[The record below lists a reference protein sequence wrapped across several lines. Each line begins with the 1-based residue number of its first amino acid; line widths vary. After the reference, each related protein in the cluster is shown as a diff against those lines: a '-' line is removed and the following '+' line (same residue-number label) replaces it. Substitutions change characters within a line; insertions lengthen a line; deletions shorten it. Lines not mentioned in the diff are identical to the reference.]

1 MRLDGPVFST
11 GFSDRY
17 FGASMATVQGSLL
30 LVYALV
36 AIIALV
42 VLIARYK
49 LNPFI
54 TLMVVSVALA
64 LAVGMPM
71 TSILKSFETG
81 VGGTLGHIAIV
92 VGLGTML
99 GKMMAESGGAE
110 RIAQT
115 LIGLFGPKNVH
126 WAMMC
131 IAFLVGLPVFFEVGF
146 VLLIPIAFNVAQR
159 TGTSMIRVGIPMVAG
174 LSVVHGLIPPHPA
187 ALLAVRAYHAD
198 IGRTIAYGLIVGVPT
213 AIIAGPLFALL
224 IHKYIKLP
232 EHNPLAAQFVD
243 SKKEGEEG
251 AKRELPGFGITLF
264 TILLP
269 VLLMLIGSWA
279 DLISSPKTLPNDLLK
294 FVGTSDVALL
304 VAVLFSFWSFGASR
318 GFDRAQIQKFCG
330 DCLAPKIGRAH
341 V

>member
-1 MRLDGPVFST
+1 MPDRLRPTRLDGPAFST
-11 GFSDRY
+11 GFSERY

-42 VLIARYK
+42 VLIARFK

-131 IAFLVGLPVFFEVGF
+131 IAFRRPAGIFRSRFRAPDSDCVQCGAAYRHVDDPRRHSDGR
-146 VLLIPIAFNVAQR
+146 R
-159 TGTSMIRVGIPMVAG
+159 TLGRARPDSAAPGRVAG
-174 LSVVHGLIPPHPA
+174 
-187 ALLAVRAYHAD
+187 
-198 IGRTIAYGLIVGVPT
+198 
-213 AIIAGPLFALL
+213 
-224 IHKYIKLP
+224 
-232 EHNPLAAQFVD
+232 
-243 SKKEGEEG
+243 
-251 AKRELPGFGITLF
+251 
-264 TILLP
+264 
-269 VLLMLIGSWA
+269 
-279 DLISSPKTLPNDLLK
+279 
-294 FVGTSDVALL
+294 
-304 VAVLFSFWSFGASR
+304 
-318 GFDRAQIQKFCG
+318 
-330 DCLAPKIGRAH
+330 
-341 V
+341 